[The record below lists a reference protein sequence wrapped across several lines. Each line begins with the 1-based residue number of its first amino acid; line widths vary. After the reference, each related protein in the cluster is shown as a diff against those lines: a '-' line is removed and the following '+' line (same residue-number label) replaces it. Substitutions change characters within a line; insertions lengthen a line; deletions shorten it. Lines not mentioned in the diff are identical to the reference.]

1 MPARLR
7 VRNTPPS
14 PENVDGEDDDV
25 GEESGD
31 CEGRSAEVDTDTIAA
46 TAGDDEDNGEVP
58 FDVVVVVVG
67 SGSSSSGSVPKH
79 EIRLNRGWD
88 RGLATSTTTTFSIV
102 FWLSK
107 VVGSGAWSEGVGGA
121 GCMSGSVGVEG
132 SLGASFFSSKGTET
146 PDDGS

>member
-14 PENVDGEDDDV
+14 PENVDGDDDEV

-46 TAGDDEDNGEVP
+46 TAGDDDDNGELHVA
-58 FDVVVVVVG
+58 VVVVG
-67 SGSSSSGSVPKH
+67 SGSSSGSVPKH

-102 FWLSK
+102 FCLS
-107 VVGSGAWSEGVGGA
+107 VVVRSGAWLEVIESA
-121 GCMSGSVGVEG
+121 GCVFSSVGVEG
-132 SLGASFFSSKGTET
+132 SLGASFLSSTGTET
-146 PDDGS
+146 SNDDS